1 MKTLHLTLKKKW
13 FDMTESG
20 EKPEEYR
27 EIKEYWVRRLVDFNE
42 ALDLAESASERKYE
56 KFAIPHDIEF
66 DINVNNYSP
75 EDTLKAYR
83 SKVND
88 FDAVQA
94 TNGYG
99 KKVPSWKREC
109 LGIEIREGRPEWG
122 AEPGKK
128 YFVIKLGKIIPI
140 LLLTLF
146 LFSCVSSKPV
156 PEPPKHVSPK
166 LPNNDWK

>member
-27 EIKEYWVRRLVDFNE
+27 ELKDYWGSRLCYKVPVPWGGYMSKWAKLKEGDFDCLN
-42 ALDLAESASERKYE
+42 DD
-56 KFAIPHDIEF
+56 FIPNFE
-66 DINVNNYSP
+66 P
-75 EDTLKAYR
+75 
-83 SKVND
+83 

-99 KKVPSWKREC
+99 KTAPSWKREC

-128 YFVIKLGKIIPI
+128 YFVIKLGKVIPL

-156 PEPPKHVSPK
+156 PPKHVSPK
-166 LPNNDWK
+166 IKSDVWK